1 VEVAMKLN
9 TPLIEQTLT
18 QFQAQAIPEDHPVM
32 PELSN
37 LFGDHT
43 FFIDNSGLH
52 IVEPGGQK
60 DSGEKTGKVVKLA
73 SWNDTT
79 RTSLVPHEPE
89 VTDEIMLEAA

>member
-1 VEVAMKLN
+1 MKLK

-52 IVEPGGQK
+52 IVEPGAQK

-89 VTDEIMLEAA
+89 VTDEIVLEAA